1 MNITDL
7 ARVRDEDLVRE
18 PVGQASGAGARALMD
33 SIMSEKR
40 EPVRTRFPW
49 WRGLG
54 LGAVAVALAAAL
66 IVWVPVGGP
75 VTEYANA
82 AVTLRTG
89 EDFITVTITDPE
101 AEAETF
107 AEAFRAVGL
116 NAEVKKVPV
125 AAQDVGKLIGP
136 AASGTF
142 PPGTGMTIQSSYDC
156 ASAWCG
162 RISMPV
168 GFTGNIV
175 FGIGR
180 LAAPGEPYAQRVQII
195 PIPPPEFRTD
205 GSEGYDGAGKPV
217 SKVRAEMER
226 RGLKLTYELMWLKP
240 DGSGAGYHVDAD
252 QIKDDWIV
260 ESGSKLASDAVELTV
275 LAPKTVPY
283 DSVPGSKLPSPHH
296 WAED

>member
-1 MNITDL
+1 VNITDL
-7 ARVRDEDLVRE
+7 ARVRDEDLFKE
-18 PVGQASGAGARALMD
+18 PMGQASGAGARALME

-40 EPVRTRFPW
+40 EPVRTGFPR
-49 WRGLG
+49 WRG
-54 LGAVAVALAAAL
+54 LGAVAVALAAVL
-66 IVWVPVGGP
+66 IVWGPFGGP
-75 VTEYANA
+75 ATEYANA

-89 EDFITVTITDPE
+89 EDFITVMIKDPE
-101 AEAETF
+101 AEAATF
-107 AEAFRAVGL
+107 TEAFRAVGL

-136 AASGTF
+136 AASGNF
-142 PPGTGMTIQSSYDC
+142 PPGTGMTIHTSYDC
-156 ASAWCG
+156 ASVWCG
-162 RISMPV
+162 KISMPV

-180 LAAPGEPYAQRVQII
+180 LAAPGERYAQHVQII
-195 PIPPPEFRTD
+195 PIPPPEFLKD
-205 GSEGYDGAGKPV
+205 SSEGYDGSGKPV

-226 RGLKLTYELMWLKP
+226 RGMTLTYVLMWLKP
-240 DGSGAGYHVDAD
+240 DGSGEGYRVDAD

-275 LAPKTVPY
+275 RAPKTLPY
-283 DSVPGSKLPSPHH
+283 DSVPRSNLPLPRG

>member
-7 ARVRDEDLVRE
+7 ARVRDEDLFRE
-18 PVGQASGAGARALMD
+18 PVGQASGAGARALME
-33 SIMSEKR
+33 SIMSEER
-40 EPVRTRFPW
+40 EPVRTGFPR

-54 LGAVAVALAAAL
+54 LGAVAVALAAVL
-66 IVWVPVGGP
+66 IVWVPFGGP

-82 AVTLRTG
+82 AVTLKTG
-89 EDFITVTITDPE
+89 EDFIAVTINDPE

-107 AEAFRAVGL
+107 TEAFRAVGL
-116 NAEVKKVPV
+116 DVEVKKVPV

-136 AASGTF
+136 EPLGEF
-142 PPGTGMTIQSSYDC
+142 PPGTGMTIHTRSGC

-162 RISMPV
+162 RVSIPV

-180 LAAPGEPYAQRVQII
+180 LAAPGESYAQRVQII
-195 PIPPPEFRTD
+195 PIPPPEILKD
-205 GSEGYDGAGKPV
+205 SSEGYDGVGKPV

-226 RGLKLTYELMWLKP
+226 RGMKLTYVLMWSNP
-240 DGSGAGYHVDAD
+240 DGSGKGYMVDAD

-260 ESGSKLASDAVELTV
+260 ESGDKLASDAVELTV
-275 LAPKTVPY
+275 RAPKTLPY
-283 DSVPGSKLPSPHH
+283 DSVPRSNLPLPRN